1 MPLSRRLQLF
11 WLAVI
16 MSTSTGNEAGAFS
29 MDNNDN
35 AGEPPKSEVP
45 RLRAPDPDSN
55 LPSIKLGETIQ
66 LVEMGPIII
75 NTDGKWA

>member
-1 MPLSRRLQLF
+1 MPLVGRRVQLVAF

-29 MDNNDN
+29 MDND
-35 AGEPPKSEVP
+35 GEPPKSEVP
-45 RLRAPDPDSN
+45 RLKASDPDSN
-55 LPSIKLGETIQ
+55 LPSIKLGETIR

-75 NTDGKWA
+75 NIDGK